1 MSYLDSLINHLSVEQ
16 ASYLLQHEPIKSD
29 FISLLNTIL
38 HNSPNTNLTS
48 IAITILG
55 RLGGR
60 TRSTL
65 KGTIDLP
72 CLTESATAIVLQCN
86 EEAGSGVVPFDYL
99 LELVVQLFQRNVI
112 LDDLE
117 GSVTKLS
124 SSLRCPQENVVMMR
138 GIRCSFK
145 RNVLGV
151 LRACLYLYCGH
162 SAWVLSA
169 STMRRVDAVLGEG
182 AHWLLE
188 HERCLALLLYALL
201 LTQEDTE
208 VAQEAKALM
217 QQVIAYFAVLFL
229 QYAQPNTQHV
239 SLFPLSALPSQQQM
253 HCEFLGP
260 QLPPLPY
267 CLCAPSTSAS
277 PLTFLHAVVSLL
289 ERDDDVCAN
298 TAMAIM
304 QQLHEA
310 IAEQPGEVS
319 LFVAESV
326 DEAFLALVVHRASEG
341 NMKVRVSASDSLHR
355 RSTR

>member
-1 MSYLDSLINHLSVEQ
+1 M
-16 ASYLLQHEPIKSD
+16 
-29 FISLLNTIL
+29 
-38 HNSPNTNLTS
+38 
-48 IAITILG
+48 
-55 RLGGR
+55 
-60 TRSTL
+60 
-65 KGTIDLP
+65 
-72 CLTESATAIVLQCN
+72 
-86 EEAGSGVVPFDYL
+86 
-99 LELVVQLFQRNVI
+99 
-112 LDDLE
+112 
-117 GSVTKLS
+117 
-124 SSLRCPQENVVMMR
+124 
-138 GIRCSFK
+138 
-145 RNVLGV
+145 
-151 LRACLYLYCGH
+151 
-162 SAWVLSA
+162 
-169 STMRRVDAVLGEG
+169 
-182 AHWLLE
+182 
-188 HERCLALLLYALL
+188 
-201 LTQEDTE
+201 
-208 VAQEAKALM
+208 
-217 QQVIAYFAVLFL
+217 IAYFAVLFL

-341 NMKVRVSASDSLHR
+341 NMKVRVSASASLHR